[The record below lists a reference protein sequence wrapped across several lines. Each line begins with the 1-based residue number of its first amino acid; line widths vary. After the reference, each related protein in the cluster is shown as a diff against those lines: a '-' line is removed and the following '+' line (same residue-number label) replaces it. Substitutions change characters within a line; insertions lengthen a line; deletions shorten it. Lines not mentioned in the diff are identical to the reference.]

1 MTKEVMTKEGL
12 HLVIWEIENPR
23 AVVQIAHGMVEHIM
37 RYDAFA
43 RYLNKQGFLVVGHD
57 HRGHGKSISEKE
69 GYGVFPQTSL
79 ALVEDLD
86 SIYQGVKQAYP
97 NLPYFL
103 LGHSMGSFLVRL
115 YARFY
120 KPELNGLII
129 MGTGQISP
137 WVSRTAMFLSGGFS
151 VFSGHH
157 YRSKFFHRMTLDKY
171 MKVFSPK
178 RLRADWLSRDR
189 ETVNQYMNDDMC
201 QFLPSVGMYHEIF
214 RFTYHACSKKGLSEM
229 APKTLPILLISG
241 DKDPVGEFGKGVL
254 HLGYLLKMNGYQ
266 KVRVRL
272 YRGARHEILNE
283 INKEDVYRDITTW
296 LNNNLS

>member
-86 SIYQGVKQAYP
+86 SIYQRVKQAYP

-137 WVSRTAMFLSGGFS
+137 WVSRVAMFLSGGFS

-241 DKDPVGEFGKGVL
+241 DKDPVGEFGKGIL
-254 HLGYLLKMNGYQ
+254 HLGYLLKMNDYQ

>member
-86 SIYQGVKQAYP
+86 SIYQRVKQAYP

-137 WVSRTAMFLSGGFS
+137 WVSRVAMFLSGGFS